1 MMRPFAKAWK
11 EATAETSAE
20 NAVANNKATEALL
33 GKGHVVGA
41 DVQVILDFVLLKSTQ
56 LRSYQFQVRR
66 ILTSRKRA
74 KTKSRVTKAFERSST
89 TLQRQEN
96 MELDFECAVIKCY
109 NVQHT
114 ITAKHQ
120 VQVCVSNVQ

>member
-1 MMRPFAKAWK
+1 MAKNK
-11 EATAETSAE
+11 E
-20 NAVANNKATEALL
+20 TEALQGNKL
-33 GKGHVVGA
+33 VVAA
-41 DVQVILDFVLLKSTQ
+41 DMQVKTTFGIVKRYTKEI
-56 LRSYQFQVRR
+56 YQFQVRR
-66 ILTSRKRA
+66 ILASRKRA